1 MEENKE
7 EISNSNN
14 INVINQGGNLNKNNE
29 ELPEPEITEEEM
41 KSIIN
46 YINNWDYEKYERDL
60 EVREA
65 LLLLRDKMKKDE
77 KEKEKQ
83 FNELKRKENLTSEK
97 RDNKEEEN
105 IKNYFE
111 EEKIEQDNKYYT
123 KYNENNNINV
133 FKDELSE
140 QEKEFL
146 EKNWNRSTKPE
157 FGEKI
162 VNEKGDKEKII
173 YNSDDK
179 KEKKVNNFIYK
190 INLFIIQN
198 LKEKKNEK
206 KVENVIYHKPELVP
220 SMGKYI

>member
-123 KYNENNNINV
+123 KYNENSNINV

-190 INLFIIQN
+190 INLFII
-198 LKEKKNEK
+198 
-206 KVENVIYHKPELVP
+206 
-220 SMGKYI
+220 